1 MKMHFLARV
10 IVLFAV
16 GGAVQ
21 ASTLRVSCDG
31 QAVGAEVSIDGKF
44 KGECPIDLQLKAGQF
59 KLKAAKTINGKAVTF
74 TQSIRL
80 GDDVVK
86 RVEVLLGDVPSSVSG
101 GAIPVDMNAVAD
113 ERYQAELLEYDRS
126 IQGCL
131 PKHATELRRVK
142 QDARAGFQERYREC
156 KQRFSDDK
164 SDDQTW
170 DQHNRMMCGTG
181 NMEDGLSQSEKSDG
195 ERELDRFNK
204 YAESWCR
211 QQFTKPT
218 KR

>member
-1 MKMHFLARV
+1 MKMHFLAKV

-59 KLKAAKTINGKAVTF
+59 TLKAAKTISGKPVTF

-86 RVEVLLGDVPSSVSG
+86 RVEVLLGDAPASVSG

-113 ERYQAELLEYDRS
+113 ERYRAELLEYDRS

-142 QDARAGFQERYREC
+142 QAARAGFQERYREC
-156 KQRFSDDK
+156 KQRFSDK
-164 SDDQTW
+164 SDDYTW
-170 DQHNRMMCGTG
+170 DQHYRMMCGTG
-181 NMEDGLSQSEKSDG
+181 NMDDGLSQSEKSDG
-195 ERELDRFNK
+195 ENELDKFNTD
-204 YAESWCR
+204 AQSWCR